1 MPIKVNFVSVI
12 YPKITFF
19 NLHYCHVFMKLY
31 HTLSQISFLKK
42 SYAFK
47 FLFVAF
53 IGIHIPL
60 IGILFFVLYFKHD
73 ISPTSILIFSL
84 VMTLLATAI
93 TLLVLNRLIKPI
105 ATASKALADYRNSRK
120 LSVLPTEYTDE
131 AGLLL
136 CNIQESIYEAE
147 SFINEKQ
154 DLIYILSHD
163 LKNFAGNPQG
173 LAKLII
179 SENPSESIQ
188 NLAELICESTD
199 LQFRY
204 IENFIKLL
212 NEQDQVVKTVQET
225 RTVLFSTIVPFINE
239 QVEQR
244 LMDKKIK
251 LDLLVETPEAK
262 LRIDE
267 GLLVQVLVNLISNA
281 VKFSYFESEIK
292 VRIFTENSNLV
303 ITVMDKGVGFDKN
316 QIEELFK
323 KFTKMSR
330 LGTANETSTGI
341 GLYLCK
347 KIIERNKGRLTA
359 SSEGKNKGAEFKI
372 EFEV

>member
-1 MPIKVNFVSVI
+1 
-12 YPKITFF
+12 
-19 NLHYCHVFMKLY
+19 MKLY
-31 HTLSQISFLKK
+31 HNLSQISFLKK

-60 IGILFFVLYFKHD
+60 IGILFFVLFFEHTV
-73 ISPTSILIFSL
+73 SPTSILLFSL
-84 VMTLLATAI
+84 IMTLLATVV
-93 TLLVLNRLIKPI
+93 TLLILKQLIKPI
-105 ATASKALADYRNSRK
+105 SIASRSLDDYRNNRQ

-131 AGLLL
+131 AGLLM

-154 DLIYILSHD
+154 DLIYMLSHD

-173 LAKLII
+173 LAELIL
-179 SENPSESIQ
+179 SENPSESVKH
-188 NLAELICESTD
+188 LAGLICESTN

-212 NEQDQVVKTVQET
+212 KEQDQVVKINPE
-225 RTVLFSTIVPFINE
+225 FKTILISNILPFINE

-244 LMDKKIK
+244 LIDKKVNLKVNVEIDEVK
-251 LDLLVETPEAK
+251 LK
-262 LRIDE
+262 IDE

-281 VKFSYFESEIK
+281 VKFSYFDSEIK
-292 VRIFTENSNLV
+292 LRVFKENSNV
-303 ITVMDKGVGFDKN
+303 IITVTDEGIGFDKN
-316 QIEELFK
+316 QIDELFK

-330 LGTANETSTGI
+330 LGTANESSTGI

-347 KIIERNKGRLTA
+347 KIVEKNKGKLTA
-359 SSEGKNKGAEFKI
+359 LSEGRSKGAEFKI
-372 EFEV
+372 EFEI

>member
-1 MPIKVNFVSVI
+1 
-12 YPKITFF
+12 
-19 NLHYCHVFMKLY
+19 MKLY
-31 HTLSQISFLKK
+31 HKLSQISFLKK

-60 IGILFFVLYFKHD
+60 IGILFFVLFFEHK
-73 ISPTSILIFSL
+73 ISSASILVFSL
-84 VMTLLATAI
+84 IMTLLATAI

-105 ATASKALADYRNSRK
+105 ATASKALDDYRASRK
-120 LSVLPTEYTDE
+120 LSALPTEYTDE

-136 CNIQESIYEAE
+136 CNIQESINEAE
-147 SFINEKQ
+147 NFINEKQ
-154 DLIYILSHD
+154 DLIYMLSHD

-179 SENPSESIQ
+179 SENPSESVT
-188 NLAELICESTD
+188 NLAELICESD

-212 NEQDQVVKTVQET
+212 KEQDEIAKVNQEIKL
-225 RTVLFSTIVPFINE
+225 VSFSKILPFINE

-244 LMDKKIK
+244 LLDKNIRMD
-251 LDLLVETPEAK
+251 LVLECAEANLK
-262 LRIDE
+262 IDE

-281 VKFSYFESEIK
+281 VKFSYFDNEIK
-292 VRIFTENSNLV
+292 VKIFSEDSKLV
-303 ITVMDKGVGFDKN
+303 LTVKDNGMGFDKN

-330 LGTANETSTGI
+330 LGTASEGSTGI

-372 EFEV
+372 EFDV

>member
-1 MPIKVNFVSVI
+1 
-12 YPKITFF
+12 
-19 NLHYCHVFMKLY
+19 MKLY
-31 HTLSQISFLKK
+31 HKLSQISFLKK

-60 IGILFFVLYFKHD
+60 IGILFFVLFFEHK
-73 ISPTSILIFSL
+73 ISSASILVFSL
-84 VMTLLATAI
+84 IMTLLATAV

-105 ATASKALADYRNSRK
+105 ATASKALDDYRSSRK
-120 LSVLPTEYTDE
+120 LSALPTGYTDE

-136 CNIQESIYEAE
+136 CNIQESIDEAE
-147 SFINEKQ
+147 NFINEKQ
-154 DLIYILSHD
+154 DLIYMLSHD

-179 SENPSESIQ
+179 SENPSESIK

-212 NEQDQVVKTVQET
+212 KEQDEIAKVNHEVKKIS
-225 RTVLFSTIVPFINE
+225 FSTIIPFINE

-244 LMDKKIK
+244 LFDKNIK
-251 LDLLVETPEAK
+251 LDLAVECAEAK
-262 LRIDE
+262 LKIDE

-281 VKFSYFESEIK
+281 VKFSYFDSEIK
-292 VRIFTENSNLV
+292 VRIFSQNSKL
-303 ITVMDKGVGFDKN
+303 IFTVKDSGIGFDKN

-330 LGTANETSTGI
+330 LGTASEGSTGI

-347 KIIERNKGRLTA
+347 KIIERNNGRLTA

-372 EFEV
+372 EFDV

>member
-1 MPIKVNFVSVI
+1 M
-12 YPKITFF
+12 
-19 NLHYCHVFMKLY
+19 
-31 HTLSQISFLKK
+31 KK

-60 IGILFFVLYFKHD
+60 IGILFYVLYYNH
-73 ISPTSILIFSL
+73 SVSATSILIFSL
-84 VMTLLATAI
+84 VMTLLATLL
-93 TLLVLNRLIKPI
+93 TLLVLNHLIKPI
-105 ATASKALADYRNSRK
+105 SIASKALDDYRNNRR
-120 LSVLPTEYTDE
+120 LSILPTEYSDE

-136 CNIQESIYEAE
+136 CNIQESIYESE

-154 DLIYILSHD
+154 DLIYMLSHD

-173 LAKLII
+173 LARLII
-179 SENPSESIQ
+179 SENPSESVRQ
-188 NLAELICESTD
+188 LAELICESTN

-212 NEQDQVVKTVQET
+212 QEQDRVVKGNLEM
-225 RTVLFSTIVPFINE
+225 RMISFPNILPFINE

-244 LMDKKIK
+244 LIDKNIK
-251 LDLLVETPEAK
+251 LSLNLEMVEAK

-281 VKFSYFESEIK
+281 VKFSYFDSEVK
-292 VRIFTENSNLV
+292 VRIYTEDGRFIV
-303 ITVMDKGVGFDKN
+303 TVTDNGIGFDKT
-316 QIEELFK
+316 QIDELFK

-330 LGTANETSTGI
+330 LGTANESSTGI

-347 KIIERNKGRLTA
+347 KIIEKNKGKLTA
-359 SSEGKNKGAEFKI
+359 SSDGKNKGAEFRI
-372 EFEV
+372 EFEL

>member
-1 MPIKVNFVSVI
+1 
-12 YPKITFF
+12 
-19 NLHYCHVFMKLY
+19 MKLY
-31 HTLSQISFLKK
+31 HNLSQIGFLKK

-60 IGILFFVLYFKHD
+60 IGILFFVLFFEHT
-73 ISPTSILIFSL
+73 ISAASILVFSL
-84 VMTLLATAI
+84 IMTLLATGF
-93 TLLVLNRLIKPI
+93 TLLVLKQLIKPI
-105 ATASKALADYRNSRK
+105 SLASKSLDDYRNNRK
-120 LSVLPTEYTDE
+120 LSILPTDYTDE
-131 AGLLL
+131 AGLLM
-136 CNIQESIYEAE
+136 CNIQESIYESE

-154 DLIYILSHD
+154 DLIYMLSHD

-173 LAKLII
+173 LAKLIL
-179 SENPSESIQ
+179 SENPSESIKH
-188 NLAELICESTD
+188 LADLICESTN

-212 NEQDQVVKTVQET
+212 KEQDQVVKTNQEI
-225 RTVLFSTIVPFINE
+225 RIISFDNILPFINE

-244 LMDKKIK
+244 LIDKNII
-251 LDLLVETPEAK
+251 LNLSVEINEAK

-281 VKFSYFESEIK
+281 IKFSYFDSVVK
-292 VRIFTENSNLV
+292 VRIYKENSNVV
-303 ITVMDKGVGFDKN
+303 ITVADRGIGFDKN

-330 LGTANETSTGI
+330 LGTANESSTGI

-347 KIIERNKGRLTA
+347 KIIEKNRGQLTA
-359 SSEGKNKGAEFKI
+359 ASEGKNKGAEFKI
-372 EFEV
+372 EFEI

>member
-1 MPIKVNFVSVI
+1 M
-12 YPKITFF
+12 
-19 NLHYCHVFMKLY
+19 
-31 HTLSQISFLKK
+31 KK

-60 IGILFFVLYFKHD
+60 IGILFFVLFFEHTV
-73 ISPTSILIFSL
+73 SPTSILLFSL
-84 VMTLLATAI
+84 IMTLLATVV
-93 TLLVLNRLIKPI
+93 TLLILKQLIKPI
-105 ATASKALADYRNSRK
+105 SIASRSLDDYRNNRQ

-131 AGLLL
+131 AGLLM

-154 DLIYILSHD
+154 DLIYMLSHD

-173 LAKLII
+173 LAELIL
-179 SENPSESIQ
+179 SENPSESVKH
-188 NLAELICESTD
+188 LAGLICESTN

-212 NEQDQVVKTVQET
+212 KEQDQVVKINPE
-225 RTVLFSTIVPFINE
+225 FKTILISSILPFINE

-244 LMDKKIK
+244 LIDKKVNLKVNVEVDEVK
-251 LDLLVETPEAK
+251 LK
-262 LRIDE
+262 IDE

-281 VKFSYFESEIK
+281 VKFSYFDSEIK
-292 VRIFTENSNLV
+292 LRVFKENSNV
-303 ITVMDKGVGFDKN
+303 IITVTDEGIGFDKN
-316 QIEELFK
+316 QIDELFK

-330 LGTANETSTGI
+330 LGTANESSTGI

-347 KIIERNKGRLTA
+347 KIVEKNKGKLTA
-359 SSEGKNKGAEFKI
+359 LSEGRNKGAEFKI
-372 EFEV
+372 EFEL

>member
-1 MPIKVNFVSVI
+1 
-12 YPKITFF
+12 
-19 NLHYCHVFMKLY
+19 MKLY
-31 HTLSQISFLKK
+31 HKLSKISFLKK

-60 IGILFFVLYFKHD
+60 IGILFFVLFFEHEV
-73 ISPTSILIFSL
+73 SSASILIFSL
-84 VMTLLATAI
+84 IMTLLATAI
-93 TLLVLNRLIKPI
+93 TLLVLNKLIKPI
-105 ATASKALADYRNSRK
+105 AIASKALDDYRDSRK
-120 LSVLPTEYTDE
+120 IAALPTEYTDE

-136 CNIQESIYEAE
+136 CNIQESINEAE
-147 SFINEKQ
+147 NFINEKQ
-154 DLIYILSHD
+154 DLVYMLSHD

-179 SENPSESIQ
+179 SEEPSESVK
-188 NLAELICESTD
+188 NMAELICESTE

-212 NEQDQVVKTVQET
+212 KEQDDVVKVNQEVK
-225 RTVLFSTIVPFINE
+225 TVLFSSIIPFINE

-244 LMDKKIK
+244 LLDKNIKMD
-251 LDLLVETPEAK
+251 LVLECKEAK

-281 VKFSYFESEIK
+281 VKFSYFDSEIK
-292 VRIFTENSNLV
+292 VRIFSADSKL
-303 ITVMDKGVGFDKN
+303 IMTVKDYGMGFDRN
-316 QIEELFK
+316 QIEDLFK
-323 KFTKMSR
+323 KFTKLSR
-330 LGTANETSTGI
+330 LGTANEGSTGI

-372 EFEV
+372 EFDV

>member
-1 MPIKVNFVSVI
+1 
-12 YPKITFF
+12 
-19 NLHYCHVFMKLY
+19 MKLY
-31 HTLSQISFLKK
+31 HSLSQIGFLKK

-60 IGILFFVLYFKHD
+60 IGILFYVLYYNH
-73 ISPTSILIFSL
+73 SVSATSILIFSL
-84 VMTLLATAI
+84 VMTLLATLL
-93 TLLVLNRLIKPI
+93 TLLVLNHLIKPI
-105 ATASKALADYRNSRK
+105 SIASKALDDYRNNRR
-120 LSVLPTEYTDE
+120 LSILPTEYSDE

-136 CNIQESIYEAE
+136 CNIQESIYESE

-154 DLIYILSHD
+154 DLIYMLSHD

-173 LAKLII
+173 LARLII
-179 SENPSESIQ
+179 SENPSESVRQ
-188 NLAELICESTD
+188 LAELICESTN

-212 NEQDQVVKTVQET
+212 QEQDRVVKGNLEM
-225 RTVLFSTIVPFINE
+225 RMISFPNILPFINE

-244 LMDKKIK
+244 LIDKNIK
-251 LDLLVETPEAK
+251 LSLNLEMVEAK

-281 VKFSYFESEIK
+281 VKFSYFDSEVK
-292 VRIFTENSNLV
+292 VRIYTEDGRFIV
-303 ITVMDKGVGFDKN
+303 TVTDNGIGFDKT
-316 QIEELFK
+316 QIDELFK

-330 LGTANETSTGI
+330 LGTANESSTGI

-347 KIIERNKGRLTA
+347 KIIEKNKGKLTA
-359 SSEGKNKGAEFKI
+359 SSDGKNKGAEFRI
-372 EFEV
+372 EFEL

>member
-1 MPIKVNFVSVI
+1 
-12 YPKITFF
+12 
-19 NLHYCHVFMKLY
+19 MKLY
-31 HTLSQISFLKK
+31 HNLSQISFLKK

-60 IGILFFVLYFKHD
+60 IGILFFVLYYNTD
-73 ISPTSILIFSL
+73 ISPTSILVFSL
-84 VMTLLATAI
+84 IMTLLATLI
-93 TLLVLNRLIKPI
+93 TLIVLNQLIRPI
-105 ATASKALADYRNSRK
+105 AIASKSLDDYRNQRK
-120 LSVLPTEYTDE
+120 LFVLPTEYTDE
-131 AGLLL
+131 AGLLM

-154 DLIYILSHD
+154 DLIYMLSHD

-179 SENPSESIQ
+179 DENPSESIKD
-188 NLAELICESTD
+188 LADLICESTD

-204 IENFIKLL
+204 IDNFIKLL
-212 NEQDQVVKTVQET
+212 NEQDQIVKMNQELRVINFT
-225 RTVLFSTIVPFINE
+225 GILPFINE

-244 LMDKKIK
+244 LIDKNIQ
-251 LDLLVETPEAK
+251 LNLSLELEEAK

-281 VKFSYFESEIK
+281 IKFSYFDSEIK
-292 VRIFTENSNLV
+292 VRIFAEDQKVS
-303 ITVMDKGVGFDKN
+303 ITVTDKGIGFDKD
-316 QIEELFK
+316 QIDELFK

-330 LGTANETSTGI
+330 LGTAKETSTGI

-347 KIIERNKGRLTA
+347 KIIERNKGELSA
-359 SSEGKNKGAEFKI
+359 SSEGRNKGAEFKI
-372 EFEV
+372 VFEL

>member
-1 MPIKVNFVSVI
+1 
-12 YPKITFF
+12 
-19 NLHYCHVFMKLY
+19 MKLY
-31 HTLSQISFLKK
+31 RKLSQISFLKK

-60 IGILFFVLYFKHD
+60 IGILFFVLFFEHKV
-73 ISPTSILIFSL
+73 SPTSVLIFSL
-84 VMTLLATAI
+84 IMTLLATAA
-93 TLLVLNRLIKPI
+93 TLWVLNKLIKPI
-105 ATASKALADYRNSRK
+105 ATASKALDDYRGSRK
-120 LSVLPTEYTDE
+120 MPALPTEYTDE

-136 CNIQESIYEAE
+136 CNIQESINEAE
-147 SFINEKQ
+147 TFINEKQ
-154 DLIYILSHD
+154 DLVYMLSHD

-179 SENPSESIQ
+179 SENPSESVK
-188 NLAELICESTD
+188 NLAELICESTE

-212 NEQDQVVKTVQET
+212 KEQDEIVKVSQESK
-225 RTVLFSTIVPFINE
+225 TVLFSNIVPFINE

-244 LMDKKIK
+244 LLDKNVR
-251 LDLLVETPEAK
+251 LDLVLDCEKANLK
-262 LRIDE
+262 IDE
-267 GLLVQVLVNLISNA
+267 GLLIQVLVNLISNA
-281 VKFSYFESEIK
+281 VKFSYFDSEIK
-292 VRIFTENSNLV
+292 VRIFSENAKLIV
-303 ITVMDKGVGFDKN
+303 TVKDNGMGFDKN

-330 LGTANETSTGI
+330 LGTANEGSTGI

-359 SSEGKNKGAEFKI
+359 SSEGKNKGAEFRI
-372 EFEV
+372 EFDA

>member
-1 MPIKVNFVSVI
+1 M
-12 YPKITFF
+12 
-19 NLHYCHVFMKLY
+19 
-31 HTLSQISFLKK
+31 KK

-60 IGILFFVLYFKHD
+60 IGILFFVLFFEHTV
-73 ISPTSILIFSL
+73 SPTSILLFSL
-84 VMTLLATAI
+84 IMTLLATVV
-93 TLLVLNRLIKPI
+93 TLLILKQLIKPI
-105 ATASKALADYRNSRK
+105 SIASRSLDDYRNNRQ

-131 AGLLL
+131 AGLLM

-154 DLIYILSHD
+154 DLIYMLSHD

-173 LAKLII
+173 LAELIL
-179 SENPSESIQ
+179 SENPSESVKH
-188 NLAELICESTD
+188 LAGLICESTN

-212 NEQDQVVKTVQET
+212 KEQDQVVKINPE
-225 RTVLFSTIVPFINE
+225 FKTILISNILPFINE

-244 LMDKKIK
+244 LIDKKVNLKVNVEIDEVK
-251 LDLLVETPEAK
+251 LK
-262 LRIDE
+262 IDE

-281 VKFSYFESEIK
+281 VKFSYFDSEIK
-292 VRIFTENSNLV
+292 LRVFKENLNV
-303 ITVMDKGVGFDKN
+303 IITVTDEGIGFDKN
-316 QIEELFK
+316 QIDELFK

-330 LGTANETSTGI
+330 LGTANESSTGI

-347 KIIERNKGRLTA
+347 KIVEKNKGKLTA
-359 SSEGKNKGAEFKI
+359 LSEGRNKGAEFKI
-372 EFEV
+372 EFEL

>member
-1 MPIKVNFVSVI
+1 
-12 YPKITFF
+12 
-19 NLHYCHVFMKLY
+19 MKLY

-60 IGILFFVLYFKHD
+60 IGILFFVLYFQHD
-73 ISPTSILIFSL
+73 ISPTSILVFSL
-84 VMTLLATAI
+84 IMTLIATGL
-93 TLLVLNRLIKPI
+93 TLLILNRLIKPI
-105 ATASKALADYRNSRK
+105 AIASKALDDYRSSRT

-131 AGLLL
+131 AGLLM

-147 SFINEKQ
+147 TFINEKQ
-154 DLIYILSHD
+154 DLIYMLSHD

-173 LAKLII
+173 LARLII
-179 SENPSESIQ
+179 SENPTESVR
-188 NLAELICESTD
+188 NMAELICDSTD

-212 NEQDQVVKTVQET
+212 KEQDQVLKVNQDTKTI
-225 RTVLFSTIVPFINE
+225 LFPNILPFINE

-244 LMDKKIK
+244 LFDKKIT
-251 LDLLVETPEAK
+251 LNLVLECVEAK

-267 GLLVQVLVNLISNA
+267 GLLIQVLVNLISNA
-281 VKFSYFESEIK
+281 VKFSYFDSEIK
-292 VRIFTENSNLV
+292 VRIYSENSKL
-303 ITVMDKGVGFDKN
+303 ILTVKDHGMGFDKN

-330 LGTANETSTGI
+330 LGTANESSTGI

-347 KIIERNKGRLTA
+347 KIIERNKGRLSA
-359 SSEGKNKGAEFKI
+359 SSDGRNRGAEFKI
-372 EFEV
+372 EFDI

>member
-1 MPIKVNFVSVI
+1 
-12 YPKITFF
+12 
-19 NLHYCHVFMKLY
+19 MKLY
-31 HTLSQISFLKK
+31 HNLSQISFLKK

-60 IGILFFVLYFKHD
+60 IGILFFVLYYNHSV
-73 ISPTSILIFSL
+73 SPTSILIFSL
-84 VMTLLATAI
+84 IMTLLATLV
-93 TLLVLNRLIKPI
+93 TLLVLNQLIKPI
-105 ATASKALADYRNSRK
+105 SIASKSLDDYRNNRK
-120 LSVLPTEYTDE
+120 LSILPTEYTDE

-154 DLIYILSHD
+154 DLIYMLSHD

-179 SENPSESIQ
+179 HENPSESIRQ
-188 NLAELICESTD
+188 LAELICESTN

-212 NEQDQVVKTVQET
+212 QEQDRVVKGNQEI
-225 RTVLFSTIVPFINE
+225 RTILLPGILPFINE

-244 LMDKKIK
+244 LIDKNIK
-251 LDLLVETPEAK
+251 LSLSLELEEAK

-267 GLLVQVLVNLISNA
+267 GLLIQVLVNLVSNA
-281 VKFSYFESEIK
+281 IKFSYFDSEVK
-292 VRIFTENSNLV
+292 VRIYNEDSKLI
-303 ITVMDKGVGFDKN
+303 ITVADRGIGFDKN
-316 QIEELFK
+316 QIDELFK

-330 LGTANETSTGI
+330 LGTANESSTGI

-347 KIIERNKGRLTA
+347 KIIEKNKGSLIAT
-359 SSEGKNKGAEFKI
+359 SEGKNKGAEFRI
-372 EFEV
+372 EFDV

>member
-1 MPIKVNFVSVI
+1 
-12 YPKITFF
+12 
-19 NLHYCHVFMKLY
+19 MKLY
-31 HTLSQISFLKK
+31 HNLSQISFLKK

-60 IGILFFVLYFKHD
+60 IGILFFVLFFEHT

-84 VMTLLATAI
+84 IMTLLATGA
-93 TLLVLNRLIKPI
+93 TLLVLNQLIKPI
-105 ATASKALADYRNSRK
+105 SIASKSLDDYRNNRK
-120 LSVLPTEYTDE
+120 LSILPTDYTDE
-131 AGLLL
+131 AGLLM
-136 CNIQESIYEAE
+136 CNIQESIYESE

-154 DLIYILSHD
+154 DLIYMLSHD

-173 LAKLII
+173 LAKLIL
-179 SENPSESIQ
+179 SENPSESIKH
-188 NLAELICESTD
+188 LADLICESTN

-212 NEQDQVVKTVQET
+212 KEQDQVVKTNQEI
-225 RTVLFSTIVPFINE
+225 RTISFENILPFINE

-244 LMDKKIK
+244 LIDKNII
-251 LDLLVETPEAK
+251 LNLSVEVNEAK

-281 VKFSYFESEIK
+281 IKFSYFDSVVK
-292 VRIFTENSNLV
+292 VRIYKENSNVV
-303 ITVMDKGVGFDKN
+303 ITVADRGIGFDKN

-330 LGTANETSTGI
+330 LGTANESSTGI

-347 KIIERNKGRLTA
+347 KIIEKNRGQLTA
-359 SSEGKNKGAEFKI
+359 ASEGKNKGAEFKI
-372 EFEV
+372 EFEL

>member
-1 MPIKVNFVSVI
+1 
-12 YPKITFF
+12 
-19 NLHYCHVFMKLY
+19 MKLY
-31 HTLSQISFLKK
+31 HALSQISFLKK

-60 IGILFFVLYFKHD
+60 IGILFFVLYFKHS

-84 VMTLLATAI
+84 IMTLLATAI

-105 ATASKALADYRNSRK
+105 ATASKALDDYRNSRTV
-120 LSVLPTEYTDE
+120 SVLPTEYTDE

-154 DLIYILSHD
+154 DLIYMLSHD

-173 LAKLII
+173 LANLII
-179 SENPSESIQ
+179 SENPSESVQ
-188 NLAELICESTD
+188 NLAELICESTN

-212 NEQDQVVKTVQET
+212 DEQDQVAKPTQET
-225 RTVLFSTIVPFINE
+225 KNISFSSIVPFINE

-244 LMDKKIK
+244 LMDKKIR
-251 LDLLVETPEAK
+251 LDLSVETPEAK

-292 VRIFTENSNLV
+292 VRIYSEKSNLV
-303 ITVMDKGVGFDKN
+303 ITVMDSGVGFDKT

>member
-1 MPIKVNFVSVI
+1 
-12 YPKITFF
+12 
-19 NLHYCHVFMKLY
+19 MKLY
-31 HTLSQISFLKK
+31 HNLSQISFLKK

-60 IGILFFVLYFKHD
+60 IGILFFVLYYNHSV
-73 ISPTSILIFSL
+73 SPTSILVFSL
-84 VMTLLATAI
+84 LMTLLATLI
-93 TLLVLNRLIKPI
+93 TLLVLNQLIKPI
-105 ATASKALADYRNSRK
+105 SIASKALDDYRSNRK
-120 LSVLPTEYTDE
+120 LSLLPTEYTDE

-136 CNIQESIYEAE
+136 CNIQESIFEAE

-154 DLIYILSHD
+154 DLIYMLSHD

-179 SENPSESIQ
+179 SENPSESVRQ
-188 NLAELICESTD
+188 LAELICESTN

-212 NEQDQVVKTVQET
+212 QEQDRVVKGNQEL
-225 RTVLFSTIVPFINE
+225 RMLSFSSILPFINE
-239 QVEQR
+239 QLEQR
-244 LMDKKIK
+244 LEDKNIK
-251 LDLLVETPEAK
+251 LSLDIELTEAK
-262 LRIDE
+262 LRIDD

-281 VKFSYFESEIK
+281 IKFSYFDSEIK
-292 VRIFTENSNLV
+292 VRIFTEDSKLI
-303 ITVMDKGVGFDKN
+303 ITVVDSGIGFDKD
-316 QIEELFK
+316 QIDELFK

-330 LGTANETSTGI
+330 LGTANESSTGI

-347 KIIERNKGRLTA
+347 KIIEKNNGKLSA
-359 SSEGKNKGAEFKI
+359 SSEGKNKGAEFRI
-372 EFEV
+372 EFEA

>member
-1 MPIKVNFVSVI
+1 
-12 YPKITFF
+12 
-19 NLHYCHVFMKLY
+19 MKLY
-31 HTLSQISFLKK
+31 HNLSQIGFLKK

-60 IGILFFVLYFKHD
+60 IGILFFVLYYNHSV
-73 ISPTSILIFSL
+73 SPTSILVFSL
-84 VMTLLATAI
+84 IMTLLATLI
-93 TLLVLNRLIKPI
+93 TLVVLNQLIKPI
-105 ATASKALADYRNSRK
+105 SIASKSLDDYRNNRK
-120 LSVLPTEYTDE
+120 LSILPTEYTDE

-154 DLIYILSHD
+154 DLIYMLSHD

-173 LAKLII
+173 LANLII
-179 SENPSESIQ
+179 SENPSDSVRQ
-188 NLAELICESTD
+188 LAELIRESTN

-212 NEQDQVVKTVQET
+212 QEQDRVVKGSQEIK
-225 RTVLFSTIVPFINE
+225 TILLPGILPFINE

-244 LMDKKIK
+244 LLDKNIK
-251 LDLLVETPEAK
+251 LTIDLEITEVN
-262 LRIDE
+262 LRLDE

-281 VKFSYFESEIK
+281 IKFSYFDSEVR
-292 VRIFTENSNLV
+292 VRIYKENSKTI
-303 ITVMDKGVGFDKN
+303 ITVVDKGIGFDKD
-316 QIEELFK
+316 QIDELFK

-330 LGTANETSTGI
+330 LGTANESSTGI

-347 KIIERNKGRLTA
+347 KIIEKNKGTLTA
-359 SSEGKNKGAEFKI
+359 VSEGKNKGAEFRI
-372 EFEV
+372 EFEA

>member
-1 MPIKVNFVSVI
+1 
-12 YPKITFF
+12 
-19 NLHYCHVFMKLY
+19 MKLY
-31 HTLSQISFLKK
+31 HTLSQVSFLKK

-84 VMTLLATAI
+84 IMTLLATAI
-93 TLLVLNRLIKPI
+93 TLLVLKRLIIPI
-105 ATASKALADYRNSRK
+105 ATASKALDDYRNSRT

-154 DLIYILSHD
+154 DLIYMLSHD

-179 SENPSESIQ
+179 SENPSESVQ

-212 NEQDQVVKTVQET
+212 NEQDQVVKVPQET
-225 RTVLFSTIVPFINE
+225 RNVVFSSIVPFINE

-244 LMDKKIK
+244 LIDKNIQMNLQ
-251 LDLLVETPEAK
+251 LDCNEAK
-262 LRIDE
+262 LKIDE

-281 VKFSYFESEIK
+281 VKFSYFDSEIK
-292 VRIFTENSNLV
+292 VRLFTENSKLL
-303 ITVMDKGVGFDKN
+303 ITVTDNGIGFDKN

-372 EFEV
+372 EFDI

>member
-1 MPIKVNFVSVI
+1 M
-12 YPKITFF
+12 
-19 NLHYCHVFMKLY
+19 
-31 HTLSQISFLKK
+31 KK

-60 IGILFFVLYFKHD
+60 IGILFFVLFFEHTV
-73 ISPTSILIFSL
+73 SPTSILVFSL
-84 VMTLLATAI
+84 IMTLLATVI
-93 TLLVLNRLIKPI
+93 TLLILKQLIKPI
-105 ATASKALADYRNSRK
+105 SIASRSLDDYRNNRQ

-131 AGLLL
+131 AGLLM

-154 DLIYILSHD
+154 DLIYMLSHD

-173 LAKLII
+173 LAELIL
-179 SENPSESIQ
+179 SENPSESVKH
-188 NLAELICESTD
+188 LAGLICESTN

-212 NEQDQVVKTVQET
+212 KEQDQVVKINPE
-225 RTVLFSTIVPFINE
+225 FKTILISNILPFINE

-244 LMDKKIK
+244 LIDKKVNLKVNVEIDEVK
-251 LDLLVETPEAK
+251 LK
-262 LRIDE
+262 IDE

-281 VKFSYFESEIK
+281 VKFSYFDSEIK
-292 VRIFTENSNLV
+292 LRVFKENSNII
-303 ITVMDKGVGFDKN
+303 ITVTDEGIGFDKN
-316 QIEELFK
+316 QIDELFK

-330 LGTANETSTGI
+330 LGTANESSTGI

-347 KIIERNKGRLTA
+347 KIVEKNKGKLTA
-359 SSEGKNKGAEFKI
+359 LSEGRNKGAEFKI
-372 EFEV
+372 EFEL

>member
-1 MPIKVNFVSVI
+1 
-12 YPKITFF
+12 
-19 NLHYCHVFMKLY
+19 MKLY
-31 HTLSQISFLKK
+31 HNLSQIGFLKK

-60 IGILFFVLYFKHD
+60 IGILFFVLYFD
-73 ISPTSILIFSL
+73 TAISPSSILIFSL
-84 VMTLLATAI
+84 IMTLLATLI
-93 TLLVLNRLIKPI
+93 TLLVLKQLIKPI
-105 ATASKALADYRNSRK
+105 AIASKSLDDYRNNRR
-120 LSVLPTEYTDE
+120 LSVLPTEYSDE
-131 AGLLL
+131 AGLLM

-147 SFINEKQ
+147 SYINEKQ
-154 DLIYILSHD
+154 DLIYMLSHD

-173 LAKLII
+173 LANLII
-179 SENPSESIQ
+179 SENPSDSVK
-188 NLAELICESTD
+188 NLAGLICESTN

-212 NEQDQVVKTVQET
+212 NEQDQIAKINQEVKTIIFANI
-225 RTVLFSTIVPFINE
+225 LPFINE

-244 LMDKKIK
+244 LIDKNIK
-251 LDLLVETPEAK
+251 LSLSLELNEAK

-281 VKFSYFESEIK
+281 IKFSYFDSEVK
-292 VRIFTENSNLV
+292 VRIYLEKEKLV
-303 ITVMDKGVGFDKN
+303 ITVTDKGIGFNKD

-323 KFTKMSR
+323 KFTPMSR
-330 LGTANETSTGI
+330 LGTAKESSTGI

-347 KIIERNKGRLTA
+347 KIIERNRGELSA
-359 SSEGKNKGAEFKI
+359 ASEGKNKGAEFKLV
-372 EFEV
+372 FEL

>member
-1 MPIKVNFVSVI
+1 
-12 YPKITFF
+12 
-19 NLHYCHVFMKLY
+19 MKLY
-31 HTLSQISFLKK
+31 HKLSQIGFLKK

-60 IGILFFVLYFKHD
+60 IGILFFVLYFKHS
-73 ISPTSILIFSL
+73 ISPASILVFSL
-84 VMTLLATAI
+84 IMTLLATAI

-105 ATASKALADYRNSRK
+105 QTASKALDDYRNSRK

-136 CNIQESIYEAE
+136 CNIQESIFEAE

-154 DLIYILSHD
+154 DLIYMLSHD
-163 LKNFAGNPQG
+163 LKNFAGNPNG

-179 SENPSESIQ
+179 SENPPESIR

-212 NEQDQVVKTVQET
+212 NEQDQVAKVNVES
-225 RTVLFSTIVPFINE
+225 RIIAFAGILPFINE

-244 LMDKKIK
+244 LLDKNIK
-251 LDLLVETPEAK
+251 LSIIVEAQEALLK
-262 LRIDE
+262 IDE

-281 VKFSYFESEIK
+281 VKFSYFDSEIK
-292 VRIFTENSNLV
+292 VKICIEDSCLI
-303 ITVMDKGVGFDKN
+303 ITVTDAGIGFDKN
-316 QIEELFK
+316 QIDELFK

-347 KIIERNKGRLTA
+347 KIIERNKGRLSA

-372 EFEV
+372 EFDI

>member
-1 MPIKVNFVSVI
+1 
-12 YPKITFF
+12 
-19 NLHYCHVFMKLY
+19 MKLY

-60 IGILFFVLYFKHD
+60 IGILFFVLYFQHD
-73 ISPTSILIFSL
+73 ISPTSILVFSL
-84 VMTLLATAI
+84 IMTLIATGL
-93 TLLVLNRLIKPI
+93 TLLILNRLIKPI
-105 ATASKALADYRNSRK
+105 AIASKALDDYRSSRT

-131 AGLLL
+131 AGLLM

-147 SFINEKQ
+147 TFINEKQ
-154 DLIYILSHD
+154 DLIYMLSHD

-173 LAKLII
+173 LARLII
-179 SENPSESIQ
+179 SENPTESVR
-188 NLAELICESTD
+188 NMAELICDSTD

-212 NEQDQVVKTVQET
+212 KEQDQVLKVNQDTKTI
-225 RTVLFSTIVPFINE
+225 LFPNILPFINE

-244 LMDKKIK
+244 LFDKKIT
-251 LDLLVETPEAK
+251 LNLVLECVEAK

-267 GLLVQVLVNLISNA
+267 GLLIQVLVNLISNA
-281 VKFSYFESEIK
+281 VKFSYFDSEIK
-292 VRIFTENSNLV
+292 VRIYSENSKL
-303 ITVMDKGVGFDKN
+303 ILTVKDHGIGFDKN

-330 LGTANETSTGI
+330 LGTANESSTGI

-347 KIIERNKGRLTA
+347 KIIERNKGRLSA
-359 SSEGKNKGAEFKI
+359 SSDGRNRGAEFKI
-372 EFEV
+372 EFDI

>member
-1 MPIKVNFVSVI
+1 MN
-12 YPKITFF
+12 
-19 NLHYCHVFMKLY
+19 LY
-31 HTLSQISFLKK
+31 HNLSQIGFLKK

-60 IGILFFVLYFKHD
+60 IGILFFVLYYNHSV
-73 ISPTSILIFSL
+73 SPTSILVFSL
-84 VMTLLATAI
+84 IMTLLATLI
-93 TLLVLNRLIKPI
+93 TLLVLNQLIKPI
-105 ATASKALADYRNSRK
+105 SLASKSLDDYRNNRK
-120 LSVLPTEYTDE
+120 LSILPTDYTDE

-154 DLIYILSHD
+154 DLIYMLSHD

-173 LAKLII
+173 LANLII
-179 SENPSESIQ
+179 SEKPSESVRQ
-188 NLAELICESTD
+188 LAELIRESTN

-212 NEQDQVVKTVQET
+212 QEQDRVVKGNQES
-225 RTVLFSTIVPFINE
+225 RTILLHGILPFINE

-244 LMDKKIK
+244 LIDKNIK
-251 LDLLVETPEAK
+251 LSLNLEITEAK
-262 LRIDE
+262 LRLDE

-281 VKFSYFESEIK
+281 IKFSYFDSEIK
-292 VRIFTENSNLV
+292 VRIYSENSKV
-303 ITVMDKGVGFDKN
+303 IITVVDKGIGFDKD
-316 QIEELFK
+316 QIDELFK

-330 LGTANETSTGI
+330 LGTANESSTGI

-347 KIIERNKGRLTA
+347 KIIEKNKGTLNAT
-359 SSEGKNKGAEFKI
+359 SEGKNKGAEFRI
-372 EFEV
+372 EFEG

>member
-1 MPIKVNFVSVI
+1 
-12 YPKITFF
+12 
-19 NLHYCHVFMKLY
+19 MKLY
-31 HTLSQISFLKK
+31 HNLSQISFLKK

-60 IGILFFVLYFKHD
+60 IGILFFVLCYDHS
-73 ISPTSILIFSL
+73 ISPTSILVFSL
-84 VMTLLATAI
+84 MMTLLATLV
-93 TLLVLNRLIKPI
+93 TLLVLNQLIKPI
-105 ATASKALADYRNSRK
+105 SKASKALDEYRHSRK
-120 LSVLPTEYTDE
+120 LSVLPTEYNDE
-131 AGLLL
+131 AGLLMG
-136 CNIQESIYEAE
+136 NIQESIYETE

-154 DLIYILSHD
+154 DLIYMLSHD

-173 LAKLII
+173 LAQLIL
-179 SENPSESIQ
+179 SENPSDSVKH
-188 NLAELICESTD
+188 LAELICESTD

-212 NEQDQVVKTVQET
+212 KEQDQVAKASLED
-225 RTVLFSTIVPFINE
+225 RIVSFPNILNFVNE

-244 LMDKKIK
+244 LVDKNVK
-251 LDLLVETPEAK
+251 LSLDVQTDQAK

-267 GLLVQVLVNLISNA
+267 GLLIQVLVNLISNA
-281 VKFSYFESEIK
+281 VKFSYFDSEIK
-292 VRIFTENSNLV
+292 LRIFTENTKLIISV
-303 ITVMDKGVGFDKN
+303 VDRGIGFDKS

-330 LGTANETSTGI
+330 LGTANESSTGI

-347 KIIERNKGRLTA
+347 EIIERNKGKLTA
-359 SSEGKNKGAEFKI
+359 ISEGRNKGAEFRI
-372 EFEV
+372 EFE